1 MNAPRRIG
9 IQIPKVAG
17 KALGKRGLAFGAL
30 LAEWPSIIGP
40 RLADQAIPAK
50 LSFPAGRKEEA
61 VLLLT
66 VTTASALV
74 VQHEEPL
81 IVERINGFFGYR
93 AVARLKLVQ
102 GVPAGKP
109 KRAPKPPPLLSEQ
122 QEERLARQTETIE
135 EPELRDA
142 LARLGRALHGR

>member
-9 IQIPKVAG
+9 IQVPKVAG

-30 LAEWPSIIGP
+30 LAEWPSIVGP
-40 RLADQAIPAK
+40 RLSDQAVPAK
-50 LSFPAGRKEEA
+50 LAFPTGRKEEA
-61 VLLLT
+61 VLTLT
-66 VTTASALV
+66 VTAASALV
-74 VQHEEPL
+74 IQHEEPL

-93 AVARLKLVQ
+93 AVARLKLVH
-102 GVPAGKP
+102 GVPTAKP

-122 QEERLARQTETIE
+122 QEETLARQTGTIE

>member
-30 LAEWPSIIGP
+30 LAEWPSIVGP
-40 RLADQAIPAK
+40 RLADQAVPAK
-50 LSFPAGRKEEA
+50 LAFPAGRKEEA
-61 VLLLT
+61 VLQLT

-102 GVPAGKP
+102 GVRAGRA
-109 KRAPKPPPLLSEQ
+109 KRAPKVPALLSEQ
-122 QEERLARQTETIE
+122 QEERLAQQTETIE